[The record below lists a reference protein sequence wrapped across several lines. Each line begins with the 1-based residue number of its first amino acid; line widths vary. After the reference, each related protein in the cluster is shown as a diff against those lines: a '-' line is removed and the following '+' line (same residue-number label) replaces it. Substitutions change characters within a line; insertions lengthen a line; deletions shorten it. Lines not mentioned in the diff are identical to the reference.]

1 MGELRI
7 AKATG
12 QQQIK
17 AAVNSAQGSA
27 QVRYIQI
34 QGAGGGTREIQLIQ
48 AAGEDWCPQQNDRVF
63 VMESG
68 VAKFYAVASSDLITP
83 AVSAGE
89 RETYSYDANGQKKA
103 RHKLKANGK
112 HYIQSE
118 TGSTDLL
125 TQLQDFISAT
135 DDLKTATNDLK
146 TAVNNLVTALTTF
159 TTGLNPVTL
168 TAQAATAA
176 GAMPAIA
183 ASLAA
188 VGASLSAVGTNL
200 SNVDTGMQS
209 LLDNAP

>member
-17 AAVNSAQGSA
+17 AAVNSSQGSA

-34 QGAGGGTREIQLIQ
+34 VGAGGGVREIQLIQ
-48 AAGEDWCPQQNDRVF
+48 AAGEDWCPQQNDRLF

-68 VAKFYAVASSDLITP
+68 TAKFYAVASSDLITP
-83 AVSAGE
+83 AASAGE
-89 RETYSYDANGQKKA
+89 KELYSYDANGQKKA
-103 RHKLKANGK
+103 RHKLKSNGK
-112 HYIQSE
+112 HYIRSE

-125 TQLQDFISAT
+125 TQLQNLITAIG
-135 DDLKTATNDLK
+135 DLKTAT
-146 TAVNNLVTALTTF
+146 NNLVTALTTF
-159 TTGLNPVTL
+159 TTGLNSVTL

-176 GAMPAIA
+176 AAMPAIA
-183 ASLAA
+183 AALAA
-188 VGASLSAVGTNL
+188 VGTSL